1 MAAISI
7 RMGLWMLLGSIAF
20 FLLMY
25 SIGMGYRNEVH
36 VFSVLL
42 QLLFLYQA
50 IQAYY
55 RLHPDNIGNYM
66 DGVLQGI
73 GTSIVGVGGFALF
86 MTAFLLMNPTLMD
99 TVREQSY
106 LGKYLNPFTDSLAIL
121 TIGLVVGI
129 VGSYILTRVFNE
141 KVAPD

>member
-25 SIGMGYRNEVH
+25 SIGLGYRNEVH

-66 DGVLQGI
+66 DGVLQGF

-99 TVREQSY
+99 TIREQAY
-106 LGKYLNPFTDSLAIL
+106 LGKYLNPFTDSLVIL

-141 KVAPD
+141 KVVPD